1 MGRDFPT
8 DALSLCLLPRTKERS
23 FYDFTA
29 VRAINIFDKPDISFW
44 FFFLLSGA
52 LIKISFRAR

>member
-8 DALSLCLLPRTKERS
+8 DAVSLSLLPRAKKRS
-23 FYDFTA
+23 FYDFTV

-44 FFFLLSGA
+44 VFFFSSVVL
-52 LIKISFRAR
+52 